1 MRVRSRPL
9 TREAYA
15 PYGEVIAAGSDGEGS
30 AANQGTARRFDRLA
44 PLENLRAG
52 ATANVCVFRSTPWT
66 ERPVPIRLLEKHP
79 KSTQAFVPMNATRF
93 LVVVATGGARPD
105 SSTLAAFVATGVQGV
120 TYRPGVW
127 HHPLIALDHVTDFA
141 CVVWE
146 DGTGDDCET
155 LRLEGDERPEI
166 ELDGG

>member
-1 MRVRSRPL
+1 MRIASRPL

-15 PYGEVIAAGSDGEGS
+15 AYGDVIAAGREGEGS

-44 PLENLRAG
+44 HLENLRPG
-52 ATANVCVFRSTPWT
+52 AAANVCVFRSTPWT
-66 ERPVPIRLLEKHP
+66 ERPVSIRLLERHP
-79 KSTQAFVPMNATRF
+79 ASTQAFVPMNATRF

-105 SSTLAAFVATGVQGV
+105 PSTLAAFVATGVQGI

-127 HHPLIALDHVTDFA
+127 HHPLIALDQVTDFA

-146 DGTGDDCET
+146 DGSAGDCET
-155 LRLEGDERPEI
+155 VHLEGEARAEI